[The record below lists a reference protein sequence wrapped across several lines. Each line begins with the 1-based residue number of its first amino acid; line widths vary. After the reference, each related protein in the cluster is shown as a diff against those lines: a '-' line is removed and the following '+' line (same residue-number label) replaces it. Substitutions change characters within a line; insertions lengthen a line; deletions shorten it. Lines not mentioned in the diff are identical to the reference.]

1 MAEVTY
7 TSVVWTAGDIITEA
21 KMDNMVAND
30 RAVDAM
36 NNGVEFTERAT
47 PSTPAANKVHL
58 YAKDK
63 SGVPTLYAINDAA
76 TDFEVSERHSTF
88 VFTYPDVLS
97 TGVSVV
103 PLLVA
108 TRALT
113 IVKAYANVKTAPT
126 GVVGTPIA
134 GKSLVLDLNKNGSTL
149 WSTQSDRLSITD
161 GATSGSQTAFNTTSL
176 VEGDTLALDID
187 YVGSTLAGADLTV
200 ELKVK

>member
-7 TSVVWTAGDIITEA
+7 TSVTWTAGDIITEA

-36 NNGVEFTERAT
+36 NNGVQFTERAT
-47 PSTPAANKVHL
+47 PSTPSANNVHI

-63 SGVPTLYAINDAA
+63 SGVATLYGINDVA
-76 TDFEVSERHSTF
+76 TDFEISERHSTF

-108 TRALT
+108 TRPLT

-134 GKSLVLDLNKNGSTL
+134 GKSLVLDVNKNSSTV
-149 WSTQSDRLSITD
+149 WSTQSDRLSIVD
-161 GATSGSQTAFNTTSL
+161 GATSGSQTNFNTTSL
-176 VEGDTLALDID
+176 VEGDTLSLDID
-187 YVGSTLAGADLTV
+187 YVGSTVAGADLTV
-200 ELKVK
+200 EIKVK